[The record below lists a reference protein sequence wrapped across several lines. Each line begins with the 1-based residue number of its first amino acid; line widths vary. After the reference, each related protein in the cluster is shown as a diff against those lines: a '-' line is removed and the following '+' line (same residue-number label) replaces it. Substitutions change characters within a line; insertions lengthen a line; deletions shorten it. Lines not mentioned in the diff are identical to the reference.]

1 MRVMNDERLREILIR
16 AGRSESTG
24 AAVPT
29 GFEAR
34 VMRAVRAVRP
44 EDPLEAWASG
54 LWRAALSSV
63 GVAAV
68 VGAAALFLGVFSEP
82 PSGGLGGGWA
92 FQGDVWN
99 GAGDELALGSIDDS
113 SIDDSLI
120 DDPWGDGP
128 SIDELKSGDLW

>member
-1 MRVMNDERLREILIR
+1 MQVMNDERLREILIR

-44 EDPLEAWASG
+44 EDPLDAWAAG
-54 LWRAALSSV
+54 LWRAALSSA

-68 VGAAALFLGVFSEP
+68 VGVAALFLGGYSEERM
-82 PSGGLGGGWA
+82 GGRRGAWG
-92 FQGDVWN
+92 FQGDAWK
-99 GAGDELALGSIDDS
+99 GGGDELAQAW
-113 SIDDSLI
+113 IDDSLI